1 MSVSEFSEMVRKDAQ
16 FLYDNPEALF
26 KDFEDLVYNVIPLK
40 LPEVFLNI
48 PKAKLKMERL
58 SSPHSTTAFYSVGAY
73 DGSRPGV
80 YFVNTFHCDSQPK
93 YEMMTLSL
101 HEGNPGHHL
110 QGSHSMES
118 PKIPFFRRVMEDRNY
133 WQAPSRC
140 GHYSF
145 EMYRACRLVVD
156 TGLHAFSWTRQEAGD
171 YMIHNTALASVN
183 VE

>member
-133 WQAPSRC
+133 WQAPSR
-140 GHYSF
+140 F
-145 EMYRACRLVVD
+145 P
-156 TGLHAFSWTRQEAGD
+156 
-171 YMIHNTALASVN
+171 INTAYLEGWGLYAEN
-183 VE
+183 LGFDMDLFKNPYIRHIQY